1 VYKVALTIQSALVEH
16 EVRIAMRTVL
26 EPSIRNCVVKVVA
39 SSGAVLLCAGGAL
52 AGPVK
57 NVEARG
63 SGQVVSRTFLSETE
77 FLQEAHVSGTA
88 TILGRFDG
96 VLSDHV
102 NLNDGTFTGI
112 GVFTM
117 PDGSTITTAYL
128 GLVGPPDLNGVS
140 SFIEYHHVV
149 DGTGKFD
156 GASGDMTVTGTVDG
170 AGHIEIVAVG
180 TLDK

>member
-1 VYKVALTIQSALVEH
+1 
-16 EVRIAMRTVL
+16 MRTHL
-26 EPSIRNCVVKVVA
+26 EPSVRSWVLKIVVSA
-39 SSGAVLLCAGGAL
+39 GAVLLLTGDGL

-96 VLSDHV
+96 VLLDLV
-102 NLNDGTFTGI
+102 NFLDGTFTGT

-117 PDGSTITTAYL
+117 PDGSTITT
-128 GLVGPPDLNGVS
+128 
-140 SFIEYHHVV
+140 EY
-149 DGTGKFD
+149 
-156 GASGDMTVTGTVDG
+156 
-170 AGHIEIVAVG
+170 
-180 TLDK
+180 